1 MSQDTALFDGD
12 TITEL
17 VGRIWQ
23 SADLVRDLHD
33 LCDTGGRVAGTD
45 SELAARALLKTTLQ
59 QINAAATVHTF
70 DVSGRVTLDH
80 SVQLLEAA
88 GPVTLHTTALLN
100 SPATGGPVD
109 LEIVDLGRGTQGD
122 FEAAA
127 ALIPGRAV
135 LVRHEFPF
143 TTGHIHRGV
152 KYGWAIEAGAAAFL
166 IANNLPDVGPISG
179 SGGSGSV
186 TDIPGIGMSYESGR
200 RLAVAAAR
208 GSAQVRIS
216 LTSEERSWTAENLV
230 LELPGRTDEV
240 VTLTAHYDGHSLGES
255 AMDNGSGIAVV
266 LEVARRLQPVVSQL
280 RRGLRVLLFTF
291 EEWSLTGSERYLADL
306 SQDEKDRIRFN
317 INVDTPVGHPR
328 LNVLTAGDADLEE
341 LARRTSAAGGAPVG
355 VVRAPTSNSDH
366 YNFLR
371 AGIPAARLIG
381 GYDDPTAVSRY
392 LLSAA
397 DTRDKVEPADL
408 RAAAMSTAVLVLH
421 ACDFEG

>member
-1 MSQDTALFDGD
+1 MSQDISLIDD
-12 TITEL
+12 TITEI

-23 SADLVRDLHD
+23 SADLVDDLHD

-45 SELAARALLKTTLQ
+45 SELAARALLKDKLR
-59 QINAAATVHTF
+59 QISDTATIHTF
-70 DVSGRVTLDH
+70 PVSGRVTLDH
-80 SVQLLEAA
+80 SVQLIDAT
-88 GPVTLHTTALLN
+88 GPVTLQTTALLN
-100 SPATGGPVD
+100 SPATDGPID
-109 LEIVDLGRGTQGD
+109 LEVVDLGRGTRGD

-127 ALIPGRAV
+127 SLIPGRAV

-143 TTGHIHRGV
+143 TTGHIHRGI
-152 KYGWAIEAGAAAFL
+152 KYGWAVEAGAAAFL

-179 SGGSGSV
+179 SGGSGVDS
-186 TDIPGIGMSYESGR
+186 DIPGIGMSYESGR
-200 RLAVAAAR
+200 RLATAAAR
-208 GSAQVRIS
+208 GQAGIRID
-216 LTSEERSWTAENLV
+216 LTSEQRSWTAENLV
-230 LELPGRTDEV
+230 LDLPGRTDEV
-240 VTLTAHYDGHSLGES
+240 ITLTAHYDGHSLGES

-280 RRGLRVLLFTF
+280 RRGIRVLFFTF
-291 EEWSLTGSERYLADL
+291 EEWSLTGSERYLEDL
-306 SQDEKDRIRFN
+306 SEEEKALIRFN

-341 LARRTSAAGGAPVG
+341 LARRTGAAGGAPVG

-421 ACDFEG
+421 ACNYEG